1 MRYRNREDAGR
12 VLAAHLVAYAGRND
26 VSVLGLP
33 RGGVPVAAEIAAE
46 LPAPLDVFLVRKLG
60 VPGLEELAMG
70 AVAEGGIVVLNPD
83 VVRSLDIPQS
93 SIDRVV
99 EREQQELGRRAVLYR
114 GARGRP
120 DVAGRIAML
129 VDDGLATG
137 ATMEAG
143 VVALRQLS
151 PSRIVVA
158 APVGARETC
167 VRLAGIADEVVC
179 PLQPEAFDAVGL
191 WYEDFRQTGDEEVG
205 TLLRKKEER

>member
-12 VLAAHLVAYAGRND
+12 VLAAHLIAYAGRHD

-33 RGGVPVAAEIAAE
+33 RGGVPVAAEIASE
-46 LPAPLDVFLVRKLG
+46 LPAPLDAFLVRKLG
-60 VPGLEELAMG
+60 VPGFEELAMG

-93 SIDRVV
+93 SIDRVA
-99 EREQQELGRRAVLYR
+99 EREELELGRRAVVYR
-114 GARGRP
+114 GSRGRP
-120 DVAGRIAML
+120 DVAGRIVIL

-143 VVALRQLS
+143 VVALRQLN

-167 VRLAGIADEVVC
+167 TRLAGIADEVVC
-179 PLQPEAFDAVGL
+179 PLQPRTGL
-191 WYEDFRQTGDEEVG
+191 AR
-205 TLLRKKEER
+205 

>member
-12 VLAAHLVAYAGRND
+12 VLAAHLIAYAGRQD

-33 RGGVPVAAEIAAE
+33 RGGVPVAAQIASE
-46 LPAPLDVFLVRKLG
+46 LPAPLDAFLVRKLG
-60 VPGLEELAMG
+60 VPGFEELAMG

-93 SIDRVV
+93 SIDRVA
-99 EREQQELGRRAVLYR
+99 EREELELGRRAVVYR
-114 GARGRP
+114 GSRGRP
-120 DVAGRIAML
+120 DVAGRIVIL

-143 VVALRQLS
+143 VVALRQLN

-167 VRLAGIADEVVC
+167 TRLAGIADEVVC

-191 WYEDFRQTGDEEVG
+191 WYEDFRQTGDEEVRAILG
-205 TLLRKKEER
+205 KVTL